1 MIGLGTL
8 INTATVLVGGT
19 VGIAMG
25 NKIPDRVRTI
35 VVQVIGMLTIGLG
48 LSDLLKTHN
57 MVFPL
62 LGMVFGAVIGEVLRI
77 EDRLEGIGEII
88 RKRFA
93 KRQDPGPFIS
103 GFVTASLLF
112 CIGPLTILGAI
123 QDASGATIGTNPTQL
138 FSVGSAGNYELTI
151 TDFCGNSDSSLFL
164 ITEPPAIVFVGPQDL
179 CTGIDSEVLVS
190 GGLEPYV
197 FAPSAPA
204 AFFVNAITNSVFGTA
219 GGTYDMTVTDACN
232 QSGVV
237 PFILTVCD
245 TEEPNIL
252 LINADEYDNE
262 SFIIKGLESFPN
274 SQLRI
279 YNRWGG
285 LMYESLNYSNDNPWN
300 GTDVEDGVYFWIF
313 NRSDGISREGYVHVM
328 HKKP

>member
-62 LGMVFGAVIGEVLRI
+62 LGMVFGAVIGEVLQI

-123 QDASGATIGTNPTQL
+123 QDASGATPQL
-138 FSVGSAGNYELTI
+138 Y
-151 TDFCGNSDSSLFL
+151 
-164 ITEPPAIVFVGPQDL
+164 
-179 CTGIDSEVLVS
+179 
-190 GGLEPYV
+190 
-197 FAPSAPA
+197 
-204 AFFVNAITNSVFGTA
+204 
-219 GGTYDMTVTDACN
+219 
-232 QSGVV
+232 
-237 PFILTVCD
+237 
-245 TEEPNIL
+245 
-252 LINADEYDNE
+252 
-262 SFIIKGLESFPN
+262 IIKGTLDGFMSVIFGAIHGVGVLFSAVSVFIVQGTLTLFGTSLDSLLNDRMRVELFAT
-274 SQLRI
+274 
-279 YNRWGG
+279 GG
-285 LMYESLNYSNDNPWN
+285 LAVMAIGLNLLEIKKIRLGSLLPGLIITPILVKLFAD
-300 GTDVEDGVYFWIF
+300 GTGLL
-313 NRSDGISREGYVHVM
+313 R
-328 HKKP
+328 

>member
-62 LGMVFGAVIGEVLRI
+62 LGMVFGAVIGEILRI

-123 QDASGATIGTNPTQL
+123 QDASGATPQL
-138 FSVGSAGNYELTI
+138 Y
-151 TDFCGNSDSSLFL
+151 
-164 ITEPPAIVFVGPQDL
+164 
-179 CTGIDSEVLVS
+179 
-190 GGLEPYV
+190 
-197 FAPSAPA
+197 
-204 AFFVNAITNSVFGTA
+204 
-219 GGTYDMTVTDACN
+219 
-232 QSGVV
+232 
-237 PFILTVCD
+237 
-245 TEEPNIL
+245 
-252 LINADEYDNE
+252 
-262 SFIIKGLESFPN
+262 IIKGTLDGFMSVVFGAIHGVGVLFSAVSVFIVQGTLTLFGTSLDSLLNDRMRVELFAT
-274 SQLRI
+274 
-279 YNRWGG
+279 GG
-285 LMYESLNYSNDNPWN
+285 LAVMAIGLNLLEIKKIRLGSLLPGLIITPILVKLFAD
-300 GTDVEDGVYFWIF
+300 GTGLL
-313 NRSDGISREGYVHVM
+313 R
-328 HKKP
+328 

>member
-62 LGMVFGAVIGEVLRI
+62 LGMVFGAVIGEILRI

-123 QDASGATIGTNPTQL
+123 QDASGATPQL
-138 FSVGSAGNYELTI
+138 Y
-151 TDFCGNSDSSLFL
+151 
-164 ITEPPAIVFVGPQDL
+164 
-179 CTGIDSEVLVS
+179 
-190 GGLEPYV
+190 
-197 FAPSAPA
+197 
-204 AFFVNAITNSVFGTA
+204 
-219 GGTYDMTVTDACN
+219 
-232 QSGVV
+232 
-237 PFILTVCD
+237 
-245 TEEPNIL
+245 
-252 LINADEYDNE
+252 
-262 SFIIKGLESFPN
+262 IIKGTLDGFMSVIFGAIHGVGVLFSAVSVFIVQGTLTLFGTRLDSLLN
-274 SQLRI
+274 DRMRI
-279 YNRWGG
+279 ELFATGG
-285 LMYESLNYSNDNPWN
+285 LAVMAIGLNLLEIKKIRLGSLLPGLIITPILVKLFAD
-300 GTDVEDGVYFWIF
+300 GTGLL
-313 NRSDGISREGYVHVM
+313 R
-328 HKKP
+328 

>member
-62 LGMVFGAVIGEVLRI
+62 LGMVFGAVIGEILRI

-123 QDASGATIGTNPTQL
+123 QDASGATPQL
-138 FSVGSAGNYELTI
+138 Y
-151 TDFCGNSDSSLFL
+151 
-164 ITEPPAIVFVGPQDL
+164 
-179 CTGIDSEVLVS
+179 
-190 GGLEPYV
+190 
-197 FAPSAPA
+197 
-204 AFFVNAITNSVFGTA
+204 
-219 GGTYDMTVTDACN
+219 
-232 QSGVV
+232 
-237 PFILTVCD
+237 
-245 TEEPNIL
+245 
-252 LINADEYDNE
+252 
-262 SFIIKGLESFPN
+262 IIKGTLDGFMSVIFGATHGVGVLFSAVSVFIVQGTLTLFGTSLDSLLNDRMRVELFAT
-274 SQLRI
+274 
-279 YNRWGG
+279 GG
-285 LMYESLNYSNDNPWN
+285 LAVMAIGLNLLEIKKIRLGSLLPGLIITPILVKLFAD
-300 GTDVEDGVYFWIF
+300 GTGLL
-313 NRSDGISREGYVHVM
+313 R
-328 HKKP
+328 